1 MKAAMV
7 IRTAIEE
14 KHGSTMMTAE
24 CPIGLQARDPGLRG
38 FHPSGSRIQ
47 NRCCDTVVF
56 VRVGED
62 AYLDYALRGGP

>member
-1 MKAAMV
+1 MFR
-7 IRTAIEE
+7 IGIE
-14 KHGSTMMTAE
+14 HGRRNVPLACRLAT
-24 CPIGLQARDPGLRG
+24 PGLRG

-62 AYLDYALRGGP
+62 AYLDYALRGGS